1 MNLQLDELFPVLLP
15 TKILPM
21 EKPTISMVDL
31 KGQYQKIKN
40 EIDSEISKVID
51 STAFINGP
59 IVKEFQQNL
68 AEYMGCRHVITCG
81 NGTDALQISMMALGL
96 RPGDEVITT
105 PFTFIATVEVVA
117 LLGLTPVFVDV
128 CPDTY
133 NIDVTKIEAAITPR
147 TKAIVPVHL
156 FGQCADMERIMEIA
170 DKHGLYVIEDACQ
183 AIGAEVTFRDG
194 SRRKAGTIGTIGCTS
209 FFPSK
214 NLGCYGDGG
223 AIFTNDDDIATRLR
237 GIANHGSF
245 VKYHHDLVGV
255 NSRLDSI
262 QAAILN
268 VKLRYLDSYN
278 ASRQKAAATYCR
290 LLSDGAGITLPSVAP
305 FTTHVFHQFTL
316 CLDESIDRAQVQ
328 EKLKAAGIPSMVYYP
343 VPIHEQKAFAKFG
356 CKAGDYPV
364 AEKLCR
370 TVLSL
375 PMHTEMTDDMQ
386 KYITDNLKDDVSSSR
401 TIRIIGITGTL
412 GAGKGTVVEYLKEKY
427 GFVHFSVRD
436 FLKEEVLRRGMEPN
450 RDSFTQVA
458 NELRAAHSPS
468 YVTDCLYER
477 AARQTHDAVIES
489 IRTPGEI
496 DSLQTKGNFRL
507 WAVDADP
514 EIRYRRAVLRNSET
528 DHVTYETFLANER
541 REMTSTDPNKQNLSV
556 CIARADTVL
565 QNNGD
570 LAALYQ
576 AVDEVMQEI
585 PKKH

>member
-15 TKILPM
+15 TNFLPM

-128 CPDTY
+128 RPDTY
-133 NIDVTKIEAAITPR
+133 SIDVTKIEAAITPR

-278 ASRQKAAATYCR
+278 SARQKAAATYCR
-290 LLSDGAGITLPSVAP
+290 LLSDGASITLPSVAP

-375 PMHTEMTDDMQ
+375 PMHTEMTDEMQ
-386 KYITDNLKDDVSSSR
+386 KYITDNLKDAVSSSR
-401 TIRIIGITGTL
+401 QIRIIGITGTL

-477 AARQTHDAVIES
+477 AAQQTHDAVIES

-496 DSLQTKGNFRL
+496 DSLQAKGNFRL

-556 CIARADTVL
+556 CISRADTVL

>member
-1 MNLQLDELFPVLLP
+1 MTDQ
-15 TKILPM
+15 
-21 EKPTISMVDL
+21 TISMVDL
-31 KGQYQKIKN
+31 KGQYQKIKK

-59 IVKEFQQNL
+59 IVKEFQTNL
-68 AEYMGCRHVITCG
+68 AEYMGCKHVVTCG

-96 RPGDEVITT
+96 QPGDEVITT

-117 LLGLTPVFVDV
+117 LLGLKPVFVDV
-128 CPDTY
+128 LPDTY
-133 NIDVTKIEAAITPR
+133 TIDVSKIEASITPR

-156 FGQCADMERIMEIA
+156 FGQCADMEAIMEIA
-170 DKHGLYVIEDACQ
+170 NRHGLYVIEDACQ

-223 AIFTNDDDIATRLR
+223 AIFTNDDNIATKLR

-268 VKLRYLDSYN
+268 VKLRYLDGYN
-278 ASRQKAAATYCR
+278 EARQNAADTYRR
-290 LLSDGAGITLPSVAP
+290 LLSDCDSVTLPATAAFS
-305 FTTHVFHQFTL
+305 THVFHQFTL
-316 CLDESIDRAQVQ
+316 RLADNIDRTRVQAQ
-328 EKLKAAGIPSMVYYP
+328 LKAAGIPSMVYYP
-343 VPIHEQKAFAKFG
+343 VPIHEQKAFANLG
-356 CKAGDYPV
+356 CKAGDFPV
-364 AEKLCR
+364 AEKLAR

-375 PMHTEMTDDMQ
+375 PMHTEMTEEMQ
-386 KYITDNLKDDVSSSR
+386 KYIADNLKVAIQNSHS
-401 TIRIIGITGTL
+401 IRIIGITGTL

-436 FLKEEVLRRGMEPN
+436 FLKEEVLRRGMELN
-450 RDSFTQVA
+450 RDSLTSVA

-468 YVTDCLYER
+468 YVTDCLYEL
-477 AARQTHDAVIES
+477 AAAQPHDAVIES

-496 DSLQTKGNFRL
+496 DSLQAKSSFQL

-514 EIRYRRAVLRNSET
+514 ALRYKRAVLRNSET
-528 DHVTYETFLANER
+528 DHVSYETFLANEQ
-541 REMTSTDPNKQNLSV
+541 REMTSSDPNKQNLSI
-556 CIARADTVL
+556 CISRADVVL

-570 LAALYQ
+570 RESLYRT
-576 AVDEVMQEI
+576 VDRIM
-585 PKKH
+585 HA

>member
-1 MNLQLDELFPVLLP
+1 
-15 TKILPM
+15 
-21 EKPTISMVDL
+21 MVDL
-31 KGQYQKIKN
+31 KGQYQKIKE

-59 IVKEFQQNL
+59 VVKEFQTNL
-68 AEYMGCRHVITCG
+68 SHYLGCKHVITCG

-96 RPGDEVITT
+96 QPGDEVITT

-117 LLGLTPVFVDV
+117 LLGLKPVFVDV
-128 CPDTY
+128 CPYTY
-133 NIDVTKIEAAITPR
+133 NIDVSQIEAAITPR

-156 FGQCADMERIMEIA
+156 FGQCADMETIMEIA
-170 DKHGLYVIEDACQ
+170 DCHGLYVIEDACQ

-223 AIFTNDDDIATRLR
+223 AIFTNDDEIAAKLR

-268 VKLRYLDSYN
+268 VKLRYLDSYI
-278 ASRQKAAATYCR
+278 AARQKAADIYCR
-290 LLSDGAGITLPSVAP
+290 LLADCDGVALPRTAP

-316 CLDESIDRAQVQ
+316 RLTENVNRNTLQ
-328 EKLKAAGIPSMVYYP
+328 EKLKAAGIPTMVYYP
-343 VPIHEQKAFAKFG
+343 VPIHEQKAFANLG
-356 CKAGDYPV
+356 CKAGDFPV
-364 AEKLCR
+364 AEKLSQ

-375 PMHTEMTDDMQ
+375 PMHTEMTEEMQ
-386 KYITDNLKDDVSSSR
+386 QYIVENLKEALMASH

-427 GFVHFSVRD
+427 GFVHFSVRE
-436 FLKEEVLRRGMEPN
+436 FLKEEVVRRGMEPN

-477 AARQTHDAVIES
+477 AAQQTHDAVIES

-496 DSLQTKGNFRL
+496 DSLQAKGNFQL
-507 WAVDADP
+507 WAVDAAP
-514 EIRYRRAVLRNSET
+514 EVRYQRAVLRNSET
-528 DHVTYETFLANER
+528 DHVTYETFLSNEQ
-541 REMTSTDPNKQNLSV
+541 REMTSSDPNKQNLSA
-556 CIARADTVL
+556 CIARADKVFHNDSTRERL
-565 QNNGD
+565 FHD
-570 LAALYQ
+570 
-576 AVDEVMQEI
+576 VDCAMKQ
-585 PKKH
+585 